1 MLKMLKKFSIIL
13 FVLVLLLSI
22 STVVLATDINMNLP
36 VEEENLISEDGNL
49 IAGDEP
55 ATEDS
60 NTIENIQDD
69 LQYSTDG
76 VQGATDD
83 TLAPQDDIGGDA
95 TPSSV
100 SSIAQENMSFSN
112 ILNILIITVGVILIL
127 LAIAILVRL
136 KS

>member
-36 VEEENLISEDGNL
+36 VEEENLVSEDGNL
-49 IAGDEP
+49 ISGDEP
-55 ATEDS
+55 ATEDP
-60 NTIENIQDD
+60 NAIENIQDD

>member
-1 MLKMLKKFSIIL
+1 MLKNFSIIL

-36 VEEENLISEDGNL
+36 VEEENLVSEDGNL

-60 NTIENIQDD
+60 NIIGNTQDD

-76 VQGATDD
+76 VQGATDA
-83 TLAPQDDIGGDA
+83 TQDDIGEDA

>member
-36 VEEENLISEDGNL
+36 VEEENLVSEDGNL
-49 IAGDEP
+49 ISGDEP
-55 ATEDS
+55 ETEDP
-60 NTIENIQDD
+60 NAIENIQDD

-76 VQGATDD
+76 VQGATDA
-83 TLAPQDDIGGDA
+83 TQDDIGGDA

>member
-49 IAGDEP
+49 IGGDET
-55 ATEDS
+55 ATEDP
-60 NTIENIQDD
+60 NAIENIQDD

-76 VQGATDD
+76 VQGATDA
-83 TLAPQDDIGGDA
+83 TQDDIGGDA

>member
-1 MLKMLKKFSIIL
+1 MLKNFSIIL

-36 VEEENLISEDGNL
+36 VEEENLVSEDGNL
-49 IAGDEP
+49 IGGDEP
-55 ATEDS
+55 ATEES
-60 NTIENIQDD
+60 NTIENIQDN

>member
-1 MLKMLKKFSIIL
+1 MLKNFSIIL

-36 VEEENLISEDGNL
+36 VEEENLVSEDGNL
-49 IAGDEP
+49 IGGDEP

-60 NTIENIQDD
+60 NTIENIQDN

>member
-1 MLKMLKKFSIIL
+1 MLKNFSIIL

-36 VEEENLISEDGNL
+36 VEEENLVSEDGNL
-49 IAGDEP
+49 IGGDEQ

-60 NTIENIQDD
+60 NIIGNTQDD

-76 VQGATDD
+76 VQGATDA
-83 TLAPQDDIGGDA
+83 TQDDIGGDA